1 MWVAAEIGAKGEI
14 KNALHPFLPV
24 WKWQMTA
31 KQRGGRGVENCLGK
45 RSSGKKAVHGFE
57 NLREEQVTAGD
68 NAATKIF
75 EGRDRRHDGASI
87 RPRFQASLSR
97 ENREAQKSINS
108 PKGMADSPL
117 EKW

>member
-1 MWVAAEIGAKGEI
+1 MAAEIGAKGEI
-14 KNALHPFLPV
+14 KNALHPFFPV

-31 KQRGGRGVENCLGK
+31 KQRGGRGRRKLLGK
-45 RSSGKKAVHGFE
+45 KELGKKAVHGLE
-57 NLREEQVTAGD
+57 NLREEQVTAGYD
-68 NAATKIF
+68 AATKIF
-75 EGRDRRHDGASI
+75 EGRHGATLGASI

-97 ENREAQKSINS
+97 ENREAHKSINS